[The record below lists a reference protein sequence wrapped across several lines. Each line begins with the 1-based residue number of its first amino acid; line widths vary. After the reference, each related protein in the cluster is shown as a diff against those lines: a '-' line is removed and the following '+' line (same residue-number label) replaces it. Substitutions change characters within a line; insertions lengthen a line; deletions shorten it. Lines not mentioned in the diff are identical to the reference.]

1 MPVSHLRVRDFCFS
15 LSKRLELRQALRFLS
30 SAGQWS
36 AIFMDEQR
44 NQKPLKISP
53 QCRHAHSF
61 RILSWNSASTPP
73 LFLPSS
79 CSTCLFTYLTHW
91 KFQCI
96 ASEPEIFRQIW
107 FVWAVHK
114 HFRWVLR
121 SKLMTSLIISL
132 LLAVFYQQSL
142 SCEVINNS
150 QGDLNSSNKNY
161 FPLCLPWQTSTAQLL
176 FEDSTSIFSMQIW
189 SHQSFHTV
197 CFPILAVPWVWFI
210 LEIAVLR

>member
-53 QCRHAHSF
+53 RFRHAHSF
-61 RILSWNSASTPP
+61 RILSWNSASTT
-73 LFLPSS
+73 FLPSS
-79 CSTCLFTYLTHW
+79 CSTCLFTHLTHW

-150 QGDLNSSNKNY
+150 QVTSILPTGIISLCAFPGRLQLHNY
-161 FPLCLPWQTSTAQLL
+161 FSKFPVNFPPQ
-176 FEDSTSIFSMQIW
+176 FSVCK
-189 SHQSFHTV
+189 FGHTNH
-197 CFPILAVPWVWFI
+197 FI
-210 LEIAVLR
+210 LFVFQS